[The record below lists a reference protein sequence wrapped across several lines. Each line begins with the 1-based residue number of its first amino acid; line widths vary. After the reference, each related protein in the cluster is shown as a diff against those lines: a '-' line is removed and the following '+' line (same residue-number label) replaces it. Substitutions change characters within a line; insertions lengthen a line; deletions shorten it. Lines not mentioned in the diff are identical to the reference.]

1 MGIMLF
7 VLVPEFFF
15 VGIMRSDLA
24 PVFFLATFYIYFA
37 GGLGLQSALEY
48 VVDTKII
55 HLHILRGTQVAD
67 TQRDAEIA
75 YGKKS

>member
-1 MGIMLF
+1 MDIMLF
-7 VLVPEFFF
+7 VLVPEFFS

-24 PVFFLATFYIYFA
+24 LDFFFLATFYIYCA

-55 HLHILRGTQVAD
+55 HLHISRCT
-67 TQRDAEIA
+67 
-75 YGKKS
+75 